1 MIPGFTAFAANE
13 TDKIRLPP
21 RSDNTTDP
29 IILAQQHFDQMGS
42 YQVRILSTSAK
53 GERNNIRYSYRK
65 PGYVRMDFTEPHPG
79 AVLVYNPSTNAVRLW
94 PFGIGKF
101 PVLNL
106 SPTNSLIR
114 DQSGHRVDQSDI
126 GTLLRNIHSLQQSGG
141 KTTVIGNETLPE
153 QSASSKQSIS
163 SKQSVSSKQSIS
175 SNQSAL
181 HVSIRG
187 PQGVTVSNVHRYE
200 IWLESSHDFPLKVVS
215 YDVNDQLMESVLMD
229 AIVVNVHFPA
239 DFFTP

>member
-1 MIPGFTAFAANE
+1 MLLLVVGLMPGFTAFAANE

-21 RSDNTTDP
+21 RSDDTTDP

-79 AVLVYNPSTNAVRLW
+79 AVLVYNPSTDAVRLW

-153 QSASSKQSIS
+153 QSIS
-163 SKQSVSSKQSIS
+163 SK
-175 SNQSAL
+175 QSAL